1 LQRRVHPL
9 HGSLSLFAFVLPVE
23 SVLILFMP
31 YYRAKNSSNIGHGV
45 GLTIVKRLSER
56 FHWPLK
62 IKSFPGEGTRI
73 EVLFKDS

>member
-1 LQRRVHPL
+1 
-9 HGSLSLFAFVLPVE
+9 
-23 SVLILFMP
+23 MP
-31 YYRAKNSSNIGHGV
+31 YYRAKNVNNIGHGV